1 MIKRRTFCLCLALL
15 LLLPMVLTGCSN
27 TVKRYTA
34 PYKKNFSTERVAD
47 GIVAENDSFA
57 LKWEDTTQCALLYDK
72 VNDKWY
78 GTTPYDYHT
87 DEAEK
92 ENYIGQYEMYNPLRI
107 KYIETDTI
115 KNVSSVDDADSLEG
129 SVERDGF
136 GSELID
142 NGVRLTYNFP
152 KLEISVSVELLL
164 NETGLEVRVPM
175 NLIKEKSR
183 PVYEIA
189 VVPYFV
195 SAANDAGGYVM
206 VPSGSGAL
214 VEAKSLPDGE
224 TKYSEPV
231 YGGDASQRTT
241 MLKSSQNQV
250 HLPVFGSS
258 DNGKGMLGIIGNG
271 AACAR
276 INVIT
281 GDSDVGYTAA
291 YASFRIRGEENIVL
305 TSTDSH
311 DSSTTIYSQPVAG
324 YKYLSVQYQPLQGD
338 ASYVDMANTYRNY
351 LLADGYLKNRPDS
364 VPALSVDFLGSTQVT
379 ESFFGIPYQSDV
391 ATTTLE
397 RTEAIAAELKELIGN
412 EQLLVTLSGY
422 GKGGLAD
429 TVVGG
434 GFTLSNKV
442 GNKKDWNSL
451 LDFAKQNNTVLALDY
466 NLTRFQKGSAGF
478 GMKSSTAYT
487 TSHLDAVRYTYGL
500 QTGLDT
506 ETASKDGLVW
516 YLLARGKVTEAVD
529 KAIAAAQGLGLDAIS
544 FNSLSNTAYADYRA
558 VRNTAKAQMDK
569 DVAAE
574 LKKSAKAG
582 LKVVS
587 TKANAYAA
595 LQSDY
600 ITQTPSRSS
609 QYNLFSE
616 EIPFYALVFQG
627 YKPLTSASINTAM
640 NVRNAYLSAVATGAT
655 LQFTL
660 CDTHHDALQFEQ
672 DTAYVSCRYSDWK
685 ADIAAMVAESAD
697 LHSKVGGQSIQ
708 AYEMENGLSKTVF
721 ENGITVYVNYTDA
734 EIASPLGTV
743 PAMGFVYG

>member
-1 MIKRRTFCLCLALL
+1 MMKRRTFCLFLALL
-15 LLLPMVLTGCSN
+15 LLLPMVLTGCDN

-34 PYKKNFSTERVAD
+34 AYKKNFSTDRIAD
-47 GIVAENDSFA
+47 GIVAENDAFA

-78 GTTPYDYHT
+78 GTTPYEYHT
-87 DEAEK
+87 DEAQK
-92 ENYIGQYEMYNPLRI
+92 ENYVGMYEMYNPLRI
-107 KYIETDTI
+107 KYIETDAI
-115 KNVSSVDDADSLEG
+115 KNVSNVDDANSLEH
-129 SVERDGF
+129 SVEMDGF
-136 GSELID
+136 SSELIE

-152 KLEISVSVELLL
+152 KLEISVSLELLL

-195 SAANDAGGYVM
+195 SAANEAGGYVM

-214 VEAKSLPDGE
+214 IEAKNLDRGE

-231 YGGDASQRTT
+231 YGGDVSQRVT
-241 MLKSSQNQV
+241 MLKSSQHQV

-271 AACAR
+271 AACSR
-276 INVIT
+276 INVVT

-311 DSSTTIYSQPVAG
+311 DSATTIYSQPVAG
-324 YKYLSVQYQPLQGD
+324 YKYLSVQYQPLKGD
-338 ASYVDMANTYRNY
+338 TTYVDMANTYRDY
-351 LLADGYLKNRPDS
+351 LIADGYLKDRPES

-391 ATTTLE
+391 ATTTLS
-397 RTEAIAAELKELIGN
+397 RTEAISAELKELIGDK
-412 EQLLVTLSGY
+412 QLLVTLSGY

-429 TVVGG
+429 SVIGG
-434 GFTLSNKV
+434 GFTLSKKV
-442 GNKKDWNSL
+442 GSKKDWNSL
-451 LDFAKQNNTVLALDY
+451 LNFAKQNNTILALDY
-466 NLTRFQKGSAGF
+466 NLTRFQSASKGF
-478 GMKSSTAYT
+478 GLKSSTAYT
-487 TSHLDAVRYTYGL
+487 TSHLDAMQYSYVL
-500 QTGLDT
+500 STGLDT
-506 ETASKDGLVW
+506 ETASQDGIVW
-516 YLLARGKVTEAVD
+516 YLLARTKLEEAMS
-529 KAIAAAQGLGLDAIS
+529 KAIATTQDLGLSAIS
-544 FNSLSNTAYADYRA
+544 LNSLSNTAYSDYRA

-574 LKKSAKAG
+574 LKNASKAG
-582 LKVVS
+582 LAVVS

-609 QYNLFSE
+609 QYNLFSQ

-627 YKPLTSASINTAM
+627 YKALTSASINTAM
-640 NVRNAYLSAVATGAT
+640 NVREAYLTAVATGAT

-672 DTAYVSCRYSDWK
+672 NTAYVSARYADWK

-697 LHSKVGGQSIQ
+697 LQSKVGGQAIQ
-708 AYEMENGLSKTVF
+708 AYEKADGLSKTVF
-721 ENGITVYVNYTDA
+721 ENGVTVYVNYTDA
-734 EIASPLGTV
+734 AMDSPLGTV

>member
-78 GTTPYDYHT
+78 GTTPYEYHT

-214 VEAKSLPDGE
+214 VEAKSLPGGE

-434 GFTLSNKV
+434 GFALSNKV

-487 TSHLDAVRYTYGL
+487 TSHLDAVQYTYGL

-708 AYEMENGLSKTVF
+708 AYETENGLSKTVF